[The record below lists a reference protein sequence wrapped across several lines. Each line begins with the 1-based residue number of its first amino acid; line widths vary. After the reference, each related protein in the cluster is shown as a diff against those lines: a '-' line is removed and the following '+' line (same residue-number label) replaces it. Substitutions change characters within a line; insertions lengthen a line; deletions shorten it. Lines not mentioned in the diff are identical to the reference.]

1 MERDDIVAGGC
12 SGPATVDLTG
22 DRDDDSWD
30 KSYAILREA
39 GLAAESDVAGSSESH
54 DTPLVDD
61 SGITKTDAAS
71 FDSFNFQN
79 CLRHAA
85 LDRSVV
91 LPDLDLPWETPAW
104 KSIFDDDYNMLSFVE
119 PSRSF
124 SDPPMPVAP
133 GSVDDVV
140 GELVERKKRF

>member
-30 KSYAILREA
+30 KSYAILREV

-79 CLRHAA
+79 DMLRWIGQLFYQICLGKH
-85 LDRSVV
+85 LLGSQF
-91 LPDLDLPWETPAW
+91 LMMITTCYHLWSLLDLFLILLCRLHLEA
-104 KSIFDDDYNMLSFVE
+104 
-119 PSRSF
+119 
-124 SDPPMPVAP
+124 
-133 GSVDDVV
+133 
-140 GELVERKKRF
+140 